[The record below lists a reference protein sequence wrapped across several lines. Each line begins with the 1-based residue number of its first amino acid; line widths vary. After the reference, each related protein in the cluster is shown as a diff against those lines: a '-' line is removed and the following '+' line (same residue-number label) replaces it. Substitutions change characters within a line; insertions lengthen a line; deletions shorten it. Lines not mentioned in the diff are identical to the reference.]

1 MCGSSPARKK
11 NVEVRRWD
19 EKNGGSATRGVEGR
33 FRLNQQ
39 VKRRERE
46 RERMSG
52 YCKVRHSYTAT
63 SPRNPLVADE
73 WMKVK

>member
-1 MCGSSPARKK
+1 MCGSSPAKTK

-39 VKRRERE
+39 VKGREGTKE
-46 RERMSG
+46 
-52 YCKVRHSYTAT
+52 
-63 SPRNPLVADE
+63 
-73 WMKVK
+73 